1 MKAIIEY
8 NLPDEESEF
17 RTAMNGQKYQSCLW
31 EMDQWLRS
39 KLKYDDN
46 LTQEQFDIYQLVREK
61 LREIINEHTV
71 SLDD

>member
-1 MKAIIEY
+1 
-8 NLPDEESEF
+8 
-17 RTAMNGQKYQSCLW
+17 
-31 EMDQWLRS
+31 MDQWLRS

-46 LTQEQFDIYQLVREK
+46 LTQEQFDMYELVREK